1 LSLIM
6 KKLLSIFFVALMF
19 FPNALEISHIL
30 ADEDHKIECK
40 NTKVHIH
47 EDRMDCNLITFL
59 TSTSYLVYQNNSEL
73 IASDLLDNTSY
84 ALSSQP
90 ITSKYLSFSLR
101 APPSVI

>member
-1 LSLIM
+1 M
-6 KKLLSIFFVALMF
+6 KKFLSIFFVSLMF
-19 FPNALEISHIL
+19 FPNALEISHII
-30 ADEDHKIECK
+30 ADENHKIECE

-47 EDRMDCNLITFL
+47 ENRMDCNLITFL

-90 ITSKYLSFSLR
+90 ITSKYLSFTLR

>member
-1 LSLIM
+1 M

-19 FPNALEISHIL
+19 FPNALEISHII
-30 ADEDHKIECK
+30 ADENHKIECE

-47 EDRMDCNLITFL
+47 EDGLDCNLITFL
-59 TSTSYLVYQNNSEL
+59 NSTSYLSQNNFEL
-73 IASDLLDNTSY
+73 FTLDLFDNTSQ

-90 ITSKYLSFSLR
+90 ITSKYFSFSLR

>member
-1 LSLIM
+1 M

-19 FPNALEISHIL
+19 FPNALEISHII
-30 ADEDHKIECK
+30 ADENHKIECE

-73 IASDLLDNTSY
+73 ITSDLLDNTSY

-101 APPSVI
+101 APPSAI

>member
-1 LSLIM
+1 M

-30 ADEDHKIECK
+30 ADENHKIECK

-101 APPSVI
+101 APPSAI

>member
-1 LSLIM
+1 M

-30 ADEDHKIECK
+30 ADENHKIECK

-84 ALSSQP
+84 A
-90 ITSKYLSFSLR
+90 
-101 APPSVI
+101 

>member
-1 LSLIM
+1 M

-19 FPNALEISHIL
+19 FPNALETFHIL
-30 ADEDHKIECK
+30 ADKNHKIECE

-47 EDRMDCNLITFL
+47 EDGLDCNLITFL
-59 TSTSYLVYQNNSEL
+59 NSTSYLAYQNNSEL
-73 IASDLLDNTSY
+73 FTPDLFDNTSQ
-84 ALSSQP
+84 ALSIQP

>member
-1 LSLIM
+1 M

-30 ADEDHKIECK
+30 ADENHKIECE

-73 IASDLLDNTSY
+73 ITSDLLDNTSY

-101 APPSVI
+101 APPSAI

>member
-1 LSLIM
+1 M

-19 FPNALEISHIL
+19 FPNALEISHII
-30 ADEDHKIECK
+30 ADENHKIECE

-47 EDRMDCNLITFL
+47 ENRMDCNLITFL
-59 TSTSYLVYQNNSEL
+59 TSNSYLVYQNNSEL
-73 IASDLLDNTSY
+73 LIIDILDNTIQV
-84 ALSSQP
+84 LSNQP

>member
-1 LSLIM
+1 M
-6 KKLLSIFFVALMF
+6 KKFLSIFFVSLMF

-30 ADEDHKIECK
+30 ADENHKIECK

-59 TSTSYLVYQNNSEL
+59 TSNSYLVYQYNSEL
-73 IASDLLDNTSY
+73 FTPDLFDNTSQ
-84 ALSSQP
+84 ALYSQP
-90 ITSKYLSFSLR
+90 ITSKYLRFSLR

>member
-1 LSLIM
+1 M

-59 TSTSYLVYQNNSEL
+59 TSTSYLVYQINSEL

>member
-1 LSLIM
+1 M

-101 APPSVI
+101 APPNVI

>member
-1 LSLIM
+1 M

-47 EDRMDCNLITFL
+47 EDRMDFNLITFL

>member
-1 LSLIM
+1 M

-30 ADEDHKIECK
+30 ADENHKIECK

-59 TSTSYLVYQNNSEL
+59 TSNSYLGYQNNSEL

-101 APPSVI
+101 APPNVI